1 MRLMAWLFTLTV
13 VSCFSILYFS
23 NFFTSRQRELE
34 AGLHDINSFS
44 YLMAENASRSFDAV
58 DLMTNELRVQFN
70 ASPDWQR
77 WPDEQGHVL
86 LAQRKTSAL
95 PQLRDFAVYDQTGK
109 QRFHSSMLPAPK
121 ISIADRPYFK
131 SLQQGADRALFG
143 PFKGRNSGKFT
154 FALSRRMQ
162 NAASQFNG
170 VMFAAIEPS
179 YFQTLCQNSTPTQR
193 FEVYLANASGHII
206 AGCNTLSSQTV
217 DPAGRSIQTFL
228 AGGRFAKSWL
238 LNEAQHLDGYHFRRQ
253 AVRNYPE
260 LWVVTASAED
270 QILSEWR
277 VRQTHMGFMYAGGVL
292 ITLTAFGL
300 IRRQMRRLQMLTQQL
315 TQHRDD
321 LADRVQLATQSLKE
335 KTSAAEAANLAKS
348 AFLANMSHEIRTPL
362 NAVLGMSFLALKTNL
377 NDQQRGYLQ
386 KIVLSGEH
394 LLGLINNLLDMS
406 KIEAGKIDLEKIDFS
421 LGDVLQRLQNL
432 LEEKAHAKGVRLLVD
447 LDPHL
452 PALVHGDPLRL
463 MQILL
468 NFSDN
473 AIKFSNNGTV
483 DIRVSQIG
491 QTESDATVRFEVQ
504 DRGMGMTPSQLTKLF
519 QPFVQADSSTTRQ
532 FGGTGLGLAIS
543 KQLVSLMGGEVGA
556 HSEPGKGS
564 TFWFTVVLQ
573 PVVGLDALGAS
584 AQKLPLP
591 SVTGLRVLLA
601 EDNPFNQLVA
611 TEMLNDMGVSL
622 CVAGNGQEVLD
633 LLQHNLVDCVLMDCQ
648 MPGMDGYEATRRIRA
663 QPAFA
668 NIRIIAMTANA
679 SAADKALCLAAGMD
693 DYLAKPIDPVRLQ
706 AMLAK
711 WQSESKSITTSGA
724 AQLSSFIGED
734 VFDLTSMSQLVDH
747 DPLRLSGLIDTFFT
761 ATRDQMA
768 GLRQAMQANDL
779 NQQVFWV
786 HRIKGTAPWIGANG
800 LLSQCQLLEQRVAEK
815 NHSTDISEI
824 AEDILAR
831 CDAILAFLSLEKS
844 MT

>member
-23 NFFTSRQRELE
+23 NFLTSRQRELE

-77 WPDEQGHVL
+77 WADEQGHVL

-95 PQLRDFAVYDQTGK
+95 PQLRDFAVYDQTGT
-109 QRFHSSMLPAPK
+109 QRFHSSLSPAPRF
-121 ISIADRPYFK
+121 SIADRPYFK
-131 SLQQGADRALFG
+131 ALQQGADRALFG

-162 NAASQFNG
+162 DSTGKFSG

-193 FEVYLANASGHII
+193 FEVYLTNASGNII
-206 AGCNTLSSQTV
+206 AGCNTQSNQAV
-217 DPAGRSIQTFL
+217 DVAGGALQSIL
-228 AGGRFAKSWL
+228 AGGRFAKTWQL
-238 LNEAQHLDGYHFRRQ
+238 YEAQHLNGYHFRRQ
-253 AVRNYPE
+253 SVRNYPE

-270 QILSEWR
+270 KILSEWR

-292 ITLTAFGL
+292 ITLAAFGL
-300 IRRQMRRLQMLTQQL
+300 IRRQMRRLQSLTKEL
-315 TQHRDD
+315 TQHRDE
-321 LADRVQLATQSLKE
+321 LAERVRMATQSLKE

-362 NAVLGMSFLALKTNL
+362 NAVLGMSFLALKTDL
-377 NDQQRGYLQ
+377 DDKQRGYLQ

-406 KIEAGKIDLEKIDFS
+406 KIEAGKIDLERIDFS
-421 LGDVLQRLQNL
+421 LGDVLHRLQNL
-432 LEEKAHAKGVRLLVD
+432 LEEKARTKGVKLLVEV
-447 LDPHL
+447 DPRL
-452 PALVHGDPLRL
+452 PAVMHGDPLRL
-463 MQILL
+463 TQILL

-473 AIKFSNNGTV
+473 AIKFSSNGNI
-483 DIRVSQIG
+483 DIRVSMISQVASG
-491 QTESDATVRFEVQ
+491 TTVRFEVQ
-504 DRGMGMTPSQLTKLF
+504 DRGMGMSPSQLTKLF

-564 TFWFTVVLQ
+564 TFWFTAMLQ
-573 PVVGLDALGAS
+573 PVVGLDAMGAG
-584 AQKLPLP
+584 AHNLPLP

-601 EDNPFNQLVA
+601 EDNLFNQQVA
-611 TEMLNDMGVSL
+611 IEMLKDMGVSL

-633 LLQHNLVDCVLMDCQ
+633 LLQRESVDCVLMDCQ

-663 QPAFA
+663 QPALA

-679 SAADKALCLAAGMD
+679 SAADKALCLSAGMD

-706 AMLAK
+706 AMLAM
-711 WQSESKSITTSGA
+711 WQPSRMLNTPTGMSFSPAEGGA
-724 AQLSSFIGED
+724 DQLDLSS
-734 VFDLTSMSQLVDH
+734 MSRLVGN
-747 DPLRLSGLIDTFFT
+747 DPQRLRRLIDTYLT
-761 ATRDQMA
+761 ATSDHMA
-768 GLRQAMQANDL
+768 GLRQAMEANDVP
-779 NQQVFWV
+779 QQVFWA
-786 HRIKGTAPWIGANG
+786 HRIKGSAPWIGAHG
-800 LLSQCQLLEQRVAEK
+800 LLLQCQLLEQRAGDSAPSSV
-815 NHSTDISEI
+815 ISDL

-831 CDAILAFLSLEKS
+831 CDAIMAFLQREKTPS
-844 MT
+844 